1 MYAISR
7 LSWAISHFKSKCHH
21 FFLKICS
28 QCVTMLWNT
37 LGTHANSIDFTT
49 ATLLERIWPMS
60 GTICTLILLQKKNI
74 VLMTVR
80 KIYKVIWSYD
90 KVKSRIHRTITQF
103 DYPIWIVA
111 YVNGC
116 VMIFKWIVSN
126 TIADINWFTVFY
138 GWLRP
143 CIMADLSTQLLNFDA
158 NSHRSRW
165 TTDLHSW
172 TVPSI
177 WFLALI
183 LLLASFISKFSQ
195 ITLHLKYQNKL
206 RLLLIW
212 MHAFIWMR
220 LFVWLIR
227 KSIALASAKNHCAI
241 IAIFREKLLQLWIMD
256 IFIHPK

>member
-1 MYAISR
+1 MSSLLFKNLFTVCNNALEYTWHSCKFNR
-7 LSWAISHFKSKCHH
+7 LYSCNIVGENLTNVWYYMH
-21 FFLKICS
+21 LD
-28 QCVTMLWNT
+28 T
-37 LGTHANSIDFTT
+37 FT
-49 ATLLERIWPMS
+49 
-60 GTICTLILLQKKNI
+60 KKNI
-74 VLMTVR
+74 VLMTVQ

-126 TIADINWFTVFY
+126 TINDINWFTVFY